1 MTAQVW
7 EKSYPAG
14 VRWDAE
20 FPVAPLYSLIDTAA
34 AKFGDKYLCDFMDR
48 RFTFREMHGLINRA
62 AKGFQQLG
70 VKKGVHV
77 GLFLPN
83 TPHYIIAFFGIL
95 KAGGTVVN
103 YSPLDAAKELAH
115 KIDDSQTDIM
125 VTVGLNAVYPQ
136 MGRMLGSTR
145 LKKLIVGQLQEML
158 PFPKNLLFPLARRKE
173 IAAVPRDE
181 HHVTWRQLLDN
192 DGRYTPVAVEDP
204 KNEVAVL
211 QYTGGTTGVPKGAM
225 LTHANLVAAQHQ
237 AKLWTEGDPP
247 ILTEGREKV
256 LAVLPMFHIYALT
269 MILLAGVR
277 GGAEIILHPR
287 FELHAVMRD
296 IDRKKATVFPGV
308 PTMYMAI
315 ISAPD
320 VGRYDLSSLKYCG
333 SGGAPLPVEIQERF
347 EGMSGCKL
355 VEGWGMTETC
365 APGLLTP
372 VIGMRKKGS
381 AGLPAPGCVIDIVDV
396 DEPLKLLPLGQTGE
410 ICITG
415 PNVMKGYWNKPEA
428 TAEAFAGGRLHT
440 GDVGYMD
447 GDGFVFLVDR
457 KKDMIISGGFNVYP
471 RNIED
476 AIYLHPSVEEVT
488 VIGIPDDYRG
498 QSAKAFIKLKAGAPS
513 FTYEEL
519 REFLQDKVGKHE
531 MPVAMEIRPALPKT
545 IVGKLSKKELIEEEA
560 KKHAAAGAGKAA
572 E

>member
-1 MTAQVW
+1 MSGHVW

-14 VRWDAE
+14 VKWDAV
-20 FPVAPLYSLIDTAA
+20 FPVTSVQSLIDEAA

-48 RFTFREMHGLINRA
+48 RFTFREMLALINRA

-115 KIDDSQTDIM
+115 KIEDSQTDIM
-125 VTVGLNAVYPQ
+125 VTLGLNATYPQ
-136 MGRMLGSTR
+136 MGGMLGKTR
-145 LKKLIVGQLQEML
+145 LKKLVVGQLQEVL
-158 PFPKNLLFPLARRKE
+158 PFPKNLLFPFARRKD
-173 IAAVPRDE
+173 IAAVPNDE
-181 HHVTWRQLLDN
+181 RHVAWRKLLDN
-192 DGRYTPVAVEDP
+192 DGRFSPVPVTDP
-204 KNEVAVL
+204 KEEVAVL

-237 AKLWTEGDPP
+237 AKVWTEGDPP
-247 ILTEGREKV
+247 VLEEGKEKV
-256 LAVLPMFHIYALT
+256 LAVLPLFHIYALT
-269 MILLAGVR
+269 IIMLSGIR
-277 GGAEIILHPR
+277 GGSEIILHPR
-287 FELHAVMRD
+287 FDLKAVLSD
-296 IDRKKATVFPGV
+296 IDRKKPTIFPGV

-315 ISAPD
+315 ITAPD
-320 VGRYDLSSLKYCG
+320 VAKYNLSSLKYCG
-333 SGGAPLPVEIQERF
+333 SGGAPLPVEIQEKF
-347 EGMSGCKL
+347 EAMTGCKL
-355 VEGWGMTETC
+355 VEGWGMTETS

-372 VIGMRKKGS
+372 IYGSRKKGS
-381 AGLPAPGCVIDIVDV
+381 AGLPAPGCVVDIVDV
-396 DEPLKLLPLGQTGE
+396 DDPLKLLPLGQTGE

-447 GDGFVFLVDR
+447 EDGFVFLVDR

-498 QSAKAFIKLKAGAPS
+498 QSAKAFIKLKAGAES
-513 FTYEEL
+513 LTFDDL
-519 REFLQDKVGKHE
+519 KAFLQDKIGKHE
-531 MPVAMEIRPALPKT
+531 MPVAIEIRKALPKT
-545 IVGKLSKKELIEEEA
+545 IVGKLSKKELVEEEA
-560 KKHAAAGAGKAA
+560 KKHAAAKAGRAA